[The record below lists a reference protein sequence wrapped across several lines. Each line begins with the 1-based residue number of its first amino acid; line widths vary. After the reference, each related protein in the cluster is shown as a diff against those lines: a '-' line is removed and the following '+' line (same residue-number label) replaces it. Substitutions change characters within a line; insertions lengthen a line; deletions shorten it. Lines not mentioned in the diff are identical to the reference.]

1 MVTPMEL
8 SDLVKRS
15 DMDRHGECGSD
26 ARDADA
32 AESAAA
38 DKIPLILTVP
48 KIILPL
54 LPLPSVLLICSSSF
68 SC

>member
-1 MVTPMEL
+1 MEL
-8 SDLVKRS
+8 TDLVKRS
-15 DMDRHGECGSD
+15 DMDRHGDCGSD
-26 ARDADA
+26 DCDADA

-54 LPLPSVLLICSSSF
+54 PSVLLICASSS